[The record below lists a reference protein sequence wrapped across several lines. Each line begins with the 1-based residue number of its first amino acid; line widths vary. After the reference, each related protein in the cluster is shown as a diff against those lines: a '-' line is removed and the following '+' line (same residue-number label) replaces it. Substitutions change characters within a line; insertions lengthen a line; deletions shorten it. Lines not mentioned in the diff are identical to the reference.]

1 MEYVSAK
8 AMLLSNQ
15 KFFRSNFLLLM
26 RVHGLLFSLESCF
39 NFSCFRVLIK
49 YVLLWL
55 QLITLKI
62 HTKECFS
69 VCYCRTPLS
78 NNLSVLGTVCN
89 FKSFVG
95 AEGTVWVCVCVCTSC
110 AWSVHAFVRLCMRC
124 VRGHIGAGLCAL
136 TQSCKLIDYPSCR
149 SLKGSSDEI

>member
-1 MEYVSAK
+1 MS
-8 AMLLSNQ
+8 
-15 KFFRSNFLLLM
+15 
-26 RVHGLLFSLESCF
+26 VHGLVVFFESCF
-39 NFSCFRVLIK
+39 NFTWFRVLIK

-78 NNLSVLGTVCN
+78 NNLSVFGTVRN

-95 AEGTVWVCVCVCTSC
+95 VEGTFWGCVFVCVCAHAPLWIEYVRFCPVQPVHKVYTC
-110 AWSVHAFVRLCMRC
+110 A
-124 VRGHIGAGLCAL
+124 
-136 TQSCKLIDYPSCR
+136 
-149 SLKGSSDEI
+149 